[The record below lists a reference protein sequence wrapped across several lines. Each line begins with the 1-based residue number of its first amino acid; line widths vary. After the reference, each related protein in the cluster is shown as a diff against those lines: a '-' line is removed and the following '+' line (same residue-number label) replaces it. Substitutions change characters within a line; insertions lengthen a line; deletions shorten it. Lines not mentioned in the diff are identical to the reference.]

1 MDRPAT
7 PAPASSAPAAAG
19 GWTTRRLLD
28 WMTGAFESKGLDEP
42 RLCAEMLL
50 ADTLGCQRLRL
61 YMEADRPASDA
72 ERERLRALVARA
84 LKHEPIQYLIG
95 RWPFFGIELKCDRRA
110 LIPRPST
117 ETIVE
122 SVLQWRRAVEGPP
135 KSSAAKISD
144 FEQPDEAPGG
154 GATGALEAAATATSK
169 PTSESAPP
177 EHPAEALAP
186 RIADICCGGGAIA
199 IALAK
204 NLPRARIIA
213 TDLSE
218 DALTL
223 AAENIA
229 EQGLE
234 DRIELRHGDLLA
246 PLAGAPTSEAPF
258 DIIVS
263 NPPYIPDDEW
273 ADVEP
278 NVRDYE
284 PEMAL
289 RAGPDGMTFV
299 RPILEG
305 AGALLAPGG
314 RILIEV
320 AASRADHA
328 RDLAAACGLRDPVI
342 LKDIDGLPRIIL
354 AHRAG

>member
-1 MDRPAT
+1 MSEQSPTA
-7 PAPASSAPAAAG
+7 AAAG
-19 GWTTRRLLD
+19 ATTPWTTRRLLD
-28 WMTGAFESKGLDEP
+28 WMTGAFEAKDLDEP

-50 ADTLGCQRLRL
+50 ARTLGCQRLRL
-61 YMEADRPASDA
+61 YMEADRPATDA
-72 ERERLRALVARA
+72 ERDRLRALVGRA

-122 SVLQWRRAVEGPP
+122 SVLQWRRGIEGRP
-135 KSSAAKISD
+135 KSTVQKITD
-144 FEQPDEAPGG
+144 FEQAGETAENAADDAP
-154 GATGALEAAATATSK
+154 AAAQPARD
-169 PTSESAPP
+169 SAP
-177 EHPAEALAP
+177 ESPASGPAAP
-186 RIADICCGGGAIA
+186 AAEPPPLRIADICCGGGAIA

-204 NLPRARIIA
+204 NLPHARIIA

-218 DALTL
+218 DALAL
-223 AAENIA
+223 ASENIA
-229 EQGLE
+229 EHGLQ
-234 DRIELRHGDLLA
+234 DRIELRRGDLLA
-246 PLAGAPTSEAPF
+246 PIASEPPF

-273 ADVEP
+273 AAVEP

-289 RAGPDGMTFV
+289 RAPPDGMTFV

-314 RILIEV
+314 RILVEV
-320 AASRADHA
+320 ATSRATDA
-328 RDLAAACGLRDPVI
+328 RDLAAAAGLREPEI
-342 LKDIDGLPRIIL
+342 LKDIDGLPRIIC
-354 AHRAG
+354 ARA